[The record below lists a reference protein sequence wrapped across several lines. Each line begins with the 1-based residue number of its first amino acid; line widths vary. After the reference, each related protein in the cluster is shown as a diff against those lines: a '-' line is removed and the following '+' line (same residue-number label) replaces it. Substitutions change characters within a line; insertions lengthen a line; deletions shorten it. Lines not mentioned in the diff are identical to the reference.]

1 MARKFQKNGAKT
13 EWCPASSRDAH
24 PTRLPIVRTYT
35 HYFPVLSMARE
46 HMTQECSFSK
56 ATRGHSISLCHRVQ
70 NPSIGLGA
78 MVPALGFLLWL
89 LGCSVPLSLFCPG
102 VVTAGAVSVIIGDLT
117 LSFLPDCQVTWLKLR
132 RRDQASVDSNA
143 SSIMSYFYA

>member
-1 MARKFQKNGAKT
+1 MVWMFQKHGGKT
-13 EWCPASSRDAH
+13 EWCPASSQDAH

-35 HYFPVLSMARE
+35 HYFPVLGMARE
-46 HMTQECSFSK
+46 CMAQECSFSE

-70 NPSIGLGA
+70 NPSIGQGA
-78 MVPALGFLLWL
+78 MVPALGFLSWL
-89 LGCSVPLSLFCPG
+89 LGCSVPLPLFCPG

-132 RRDQASVDSNA
+132 RRDQTSVDSNA